1 MNIKPSTTLAKKIL
15 KKLPSFFPMG
25 TVDAVTNCGRLDF
38 PAYEAC
44 LFEYFQ
50 VLGHG
55 GVGDRQL
62 LGDIPSEAATLF
74 FQEPE
79 YEHAC
84 RVAEGFGIQGEFFFG
99 FCVWFFVLHIVI
111 LRIFKSPDGYGCI

>member
-1 MNIKPSTTLAKKIL
+1 MNIKPSTTLAEKIL
-15 KKLPSFFPMG
+15 KKLPGFFPMG
-25 TVDAVTNCGRLDF
+25 TIDTIADSGRLDF

-55 GVGDRQL
+55 GVGDREL

-84 RVAEGFGIQGEFFFG
+84 RVAECFG
-99 FCVWFFVLHIVI
+99 V
-111 LRIFKSPDGYGCI
+111 